1 MRILE
6 AHNITKSFPG
16 VVALKNVNVAFET
29 KKIHGIIGENG
40 AGKST
45 LVKILTGIYQP
56 DKGEILIEGKEA
68 IDHRNNKLFEK
79 VTFVPQELDIFQN
92 LTVAENL
99 FMPFRKSGFEDT
111 FVNMGKLYRAAIPW
125 LEKFNINVDPNNLV
139 KNISISNQQLLQVA
153 RAFVNKYFKII
164 ILDEPTTSLTMS
176 GTTCL
181 FDAIRKLK
189 TEDKAIIFISH
200 KLDEV
205 FDICDEITVL
215 RNGEKVGYS
224 RIKDID
230 RRWVITKMSAR
241 DINEE
246 STFRPKKRKT
256 EDIILEVNELS
267 GLGFSNINFNL
278 HKGEILGFSGLVG
291 AGRSEIMQ
299 TIFGLLPV
307 KSGNVKFEGKPWKFG
322 NTNFS
327 IRMGLFYLPEE
338 RKRQGILP
346 LLSVQHNIG
355 IALIDKISNGI
366 VISSPKER
374 NLVEKVI
381 DSYDIKTPTIKRQII
396 YLSGGNQQKVII
408 GRAMFCMPKILIFDE
423 PTKGIDVG
431 TKNDLYR
438 MMKKIVDEEGVSII
452 LVSSELEELLRCSNR
467 IITVYNGEK
476 VGEFETE
483 NTKESEILNSILGEN
498 IKNSTESI
506 L

>member
-6 AHNITKSFPG
+6 AYNITKSFPG
-16 VVALKNVNVAFET
+16 VIALKNVNVAFET

-45 LVKILTGIYQP
+45 LVKILNGIYQP
-56 DKGEILIEGKEA
+56 DEGEILIEGKEA

-79 VTFVPQELDIFQN
+79 VTFVPQELDLFQN
-92 LTVAENL
+92 MTVAENL
-99 FMPFRKSGFEDT
+99 FIPFRKSGFEDT
-111 FVNMGKLYRAAIPW
+111 FVNMGKLYRAAIPS
-125 LEKFNINVDPNNLV
+125 LEKFKINADPDSLI
-139 KNISISNQQLLQVA
+139 KDISISNQQLLQVA

-224 RIKDID
+224 RIKNVD

-246 STFRPKKRKT
+246 STFRPKKRNAK
-256 EDIILEVNELS
+256 DVVLEVNGLS
-267 GLGFSNINFNL
+267 GLGFSNISFNL
-278 HKGEILGFSGLVG
+278 RKGEILGFSGLVG

-307 KSGNVKFEGKPWKFG
+307 KSGDIKFKGKPWKFG
-322 NTNFS
+322 DTNFS
-327 IRMGLFYLPEE
+327 IRKGLFYLPEE
-338 RKRQGILP
+338 RKQQGILP
-346 LLSVQHNIG
+346 LLSVKHNIS
-355 IALIDKISNGI
+355 IALIDKILNSI
-366 VISSPKER
+366 IISSQKEK

-381 DSYDIKTPTIKRQII
+381 LSYNIKTPTTEKQII

-408 GRAMFCMPKILIFDE
+408 GRAMLCMPKILIFDE
-423 PTKGIDVG
+423 PTKGIDIG

-438 MMKKIVDEEGVSII
+438 MMKEIVEEKGVSII
-452 LVSSELEELLRCSNR
+452 LISSELEELLRCSNR

-483 NTKESEILNSILGEN
+483 NTKESEVLNSILGEN
-498 IKNSTESI
+498 IKNSTEST

>member
-1 MRILE
+1 MQILE
-6 AHNITKSFPG
+6 AYNITKSFPG
-16 VVALKNVNVAFET
+16 VTALKNVNAAFET

-56 DKGEILIEGKEA
+56 DEGKILIEGKEA
-68 IDHRNNKLFEK
+68 TDHRNNKLFEK
-79 VTFVPQELDIFQN
+79 VTFVPQELDLFQN
-92 LTVAENL
+92 MTVAENL
-99 FMPFRKSGFEDT
+99 LIPFRKSGFTDT
-111 FVNMGKLYRAAIPW
+111 FINMGKLYRAAIPW
-125 LEKFNINVDPNNLV
+125 LEKFKINADPDTLI
-139 KNISISNQQLLQVA
+139 KDISISNQQLLQVA

-176 GTTCL
+176 GTACL

-189 TEDKAIIFISH
+189 TEDKTIIFISH

-224 RIKDID
+224 RIKDVD

-246 STFRPKKRKT
+246 STFRPKKRNAKNLV
-256 EDIILEVNELS
+256 LEVNALS
-267 GLGFSNINFNL
+267 GLGFSNISFNL
-278 HKGEILGFSGLVG
+278 RKGEILGFSGLVG

-307 KSGNVKFEGKPWKFG
+307 KSGSIKFEGKQWKFG
-322 NTNFS
+322 NTNLS
-327 IRMGLFYLPEE
+327 IRKGLFYLPEE
-338 RKRQGILP
+338 RKQQGILP
-346 LLSVQHNIG
+346 LLSVKHNIS
-355 IALIDKISNGI
+355 IALIDKILNSI
-366 VISSPKER
+366 VLSSQKEK

-381 DSYDIKTPTIKRQII
+381 RSYNIKTPTIEKQII

-423 PTKGIDVG
+423 PTKGIDIG

-438 MMKKIVDEEGVSII
+438 MMKEIVEEKEVSII
-452 LVSSELEELLRCSNR
+452 LISSELEELLRCSNR
-467 IITVYNGEK
+467 IITVYNGGK
-476 VGEFETE
+476 AGEFETE

-498 IKNSTESI
+498 IKNSTEYI

>member
-56 DKGEILIEGKEA
+56 DEGEILIEGKEA
-68 IDHRNNKLFEK
+68 IDHRNNELFEK

-92 LTVAENL
+92 MTVAENL
-99 FMPFRKSGFEDT
+99 FIPFRKSGFEDI

-125 LEKFNINVDPNNLV
+125 LKKFNINVDPNNLV

-224 RIKDID
+224 RIKDIN

-246 STFRPKKRKT
+246 NTFRPKKRKK
-256 EDIILEVNELS
+256 EDIILEVNRLS
-267 GLGFSNINFNL
+267 GLGFSNISFNL

-307 KSGNVKFEGKPWKFG
+307 KSGNVKFEGIPWKFG

-355 IALIDKISNGI
+355 IALIDKISNGV
-366 VISSPKER
+366 VISSLKER

-381 DSYDIKTPTIKRQII
+381 YSYDIKTPTIKRQII

-438 MMKKIVDEEGVSII
+438 MMKKIVDEKGISII